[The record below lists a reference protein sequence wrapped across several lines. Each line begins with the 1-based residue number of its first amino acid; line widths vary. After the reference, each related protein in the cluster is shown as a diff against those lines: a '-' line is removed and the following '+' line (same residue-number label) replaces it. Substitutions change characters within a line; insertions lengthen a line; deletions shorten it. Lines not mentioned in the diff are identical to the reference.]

1 MAVNVKVTKYLNDE
15 NEYLKVELKMDSDT
29 IL

>member
-1 MAVNVKVTKYLNDE
+1 MAVNVKVTKNLNDE

>member
-1 MAVNVKVTKYLNDE
+1 MAVNVKVSKNLNDE